1 MKGTEHVWSLAFDE
15 KKKAFTPPPAP
26 KENCIESPRAGEA
39 SVYFDAPEQHLMS
52 VAVGPDGIV
61 YAGASDKAKLYK
73 ITGPGKASVL
83 YDFDRTEVRAIA
95 VNKKGEVFAIAN
107 EIKSG
112 NTPPSRSK
120 GEGTPAQPT
129 SSAPKTKGARHAVQ
143 VLERRHARPIAGR
156 QRRALHEPFA
166 F

>member
-1 MKGTEHVWSLAFDE
+1 MCCWVWL
-15 KKKAFTPPPAP
+15 
-26 KENCIESPRAGEA
+26 G
-39 SVYFDAPEQHLMS
+39 L
-52 VAVGPDGIV
+52 DGIV

-129 SSAPKTKGARHAVQ
+129 RSAPNTKGKGRLYKLSSDGTPDQLLDDSDEHYTS
-143 VLERRHARPIAGR
+143 LSFSGRRPLLRGHGRRRSRTQWTPITTRLWWRTWTSGR
-156 QRRALHEPFA
+156 
-166 F
+166 